1 MENRKLDDVIDIA
14 IEREESAYA
23 FYRDLHDRVEDA
35 TARETLDFL
44 SREEKKHR
52 DFLVNY
58 REGRVG
64 SGGLRMAEFIDYK
77 IAEHLDAPDIE
88 ENMESKDVYLVA
100 AHREL
105 NAYNFYRSL
114 AEMHPQGEV
123 KDILLR
129 IASEEMKHKEKV
141 EYLYSNT
148 AFPQTAGG

>member
-1 MENRKLDDVIDIA
+1 MKNRKLDDVIDIA
-14 IEREESAYA
+14 IEREEEACA
-23 FYRDLHDRVEDA
+23 FYRDLYSRVEDE

-44 SREEKKHR
+44 SKEEKKHKE
-52 DFLVNY
+52 FLMQY
-58 REGRVG
+58 KAGTAG
-64 SGGLRMAEFIDYK
+64 SGGLRMVEFIDYK

-88 ENMESKDVYLVA
+88 KNMESKDVYLVA

-105 NAYNFYRSL
+105 NSYTFYRSL
-114 AEMHPQGEV
+114 ADLHPRGDV
-123 KDILLR
+123 KNMLLR